1 MKQKKTPKTN
11 AMRLLEKEGV
21 DYEVFTYPWKE
32 DTLDAIHAQENLRR
46 ELDDVYKTL
55 LCLGDKT
62 GPLVAV
68 IPAKAHIDLKK
79 LGRVSGNKRV
89 EMLPLKELEK
99 TTGYIRG
106 GCSPLAMKRQYP
118 TILDDSAR
126 HFDIILVSAGQRG
139 LQVGLAPQD
148 LLRITGGQLHV
159 ITQDDEA
166 YGSD

>member
-1 MKQKKTPKTN
+1 MKQKKTPKPN

-21 DYEVFTYPWKE
+21 AYDVFTYPWKE
-32 DTLDAIHAQENLRR
+32 DALDALHAQENLRR
-46 ELDDVYKTL
+46 EQDDVYKTL
-55 LCLGDKT
+55 LCVGDKT

-106 GCSPLAMKRQYP
+106 GCSPLAMKRLYP

-126 HFDIILVSAGQRG
+126 QFDIILVSAGQRG
-139 LQVGLAPQD
+139 LQVGLAPQA
-148 LLRITGGQLHV
+148 LLQVTKGQFYD
-159 ITQDDEA
+159 ITQNEEMHT
-166 YGSD
+166 S